1 MDNIKTQKEKENEQK
16 LAEELKHI
24 EAWKIKRMIKKL
36 ENSKG
41 NGTSM
46 ISLSIP
52 ADKQISQITKLL
64 NDEYGAASQIKSSK
78 TRSSVQ
84 TAITST
90 RESK

>member
-1 MDNIKTQKEKENEQK
+1 MDNIKTQKEKEAEVK

-52 ADKQISQITKLL
+52 ADK
-64 NDEYGAASQIKSSK
+64 
-78 TRSSVQ
+78 
-84 TAITST
+84 
-90 RESK
+90 